1 MLIRVGSHWRMCG
14 GSPRLHTQPRSLW
27 RTSMARRRGPWKG
40 QIGGGSSVSI
50 VRSFGVTA
58 VLHRR
63 QTHSGCHSLVVRS
76 RVGAHSIC
84 RVGSSRQDVS
94 SSG

>member
-1 MLIRVGSHWRMCG
+1 MGGGADGLIRVGSHSRMCG
-14 GSPRLHTQPRSLW
+14 GSPRLHTQTRSLW

-40 QIGGGSSVSI
+40 QIGGGTSMSI

-63 QTHSGCHSLVVRS
+63 QTHSACH
-76 RVGAHSIC
+76 
-84 RVGSSRQDVS
+84 
-94 SSG
+94 